1 MAAMKIKTD
10 KVKVVLILLIMCSP
24 FVKAQ
29 KVTVFAN
36 EPTIKISP
44 YLYGL
49 FFEDINYGADGGMYA
64 ELVQNRSFEYFPVY
78 SKYNEKGYLLNPM
91 YSWTEKY
98 IDGAEGHIYVSRSL
112 PLNENNLNNL
122 ELLIENNKGFVGVSN
137 SGYDGI
143 PLIKGE
149 KYNFSFFCAI
159 QNVGFDPEYNQKKI
173 KVLLEDEDGTVL
185 DSAVWRN
192 DQIMKDWTKYSCS
205 FTPSGSTFQGRL
217 TILFH
222 GKAEVKFD
230 MISLMPENTYLKRK
244 NGLRADLVSALK
256 DLNPSF
262 LRFPGGCIVHGSG
275 MENAYNWKET
285 IGDVASRKSKWNLWA
300 YHQSFGLGYYE
311 YFQLCEDLG
320 ATPLPVIPV
329 GVSCGWMK
337 YEYIPMDKLDEA
349 IQDALDLVEFANGKT
364 DSRWGKMRAEMGHP
378 EPFNLKYICL
388 GNEDANT
395 PELLERY
402 PKFVKA
408 FKEKYPE
415 IRLIGTSSPGN
426 DVPLYN
432 EMSKMGCW
440 SSDEHYYEEPQWYID
455 NQNRFD
461 DWDRAK
467 AKVFVGEYA
476 SNGNKLFNALG
487 EAVYLT
493 GLEKNADIV
502 EMAAYA
508 PLLARYGNTQW
519 GKANL
524 IYFDNEKVVLTPN
537 YYVQQMF
544 AHNKGD
550 FYLRNKTEN
559 WPGKEL
565 AVSTTLD
572 KSNSEIILKVVNAKA
587 TSCDLQVNLAGLKQF
602 SKNAKLITLKGQS
615 EDENT
620 IENPDQVKPVIS
632 SIGVEKQFTLKVP
645 VYSIQI
651 IRISTTN

>member
-1 MAAMKIKTD
+1 MKKVID
-10 KVKVVLILLIMCSP
+10 KISLVLMLLIMCSQ
-24 FVKAQ
+24 FAKAQ

-49 FFEDINYGADGGMYA
+49 FFEDINYGADGGLYA

-149 KYNFSFFCAI
+149 KYNFSFYCAI
-159 QNVGFDPEYNQKKI
+159 QNVGFEPEYNQKKI

-205 FTPSGSTFQGRL
+205 FLPGKSIKKGRL
-217 TILFH
+217 TVLFH

-262 LRFPGGCIVHGSG
+262 LRFPGGCITHGSG

-337 YEYIPMDKLDEA
+337 YEYVPMDKLDET

-364 DSRWGKMRAEMGHP
+364 DSKWGRIRAEMGHP
-378 EPFNLKYICL
+378 EPFSLKYICL
-388 GNEDANT
+388 GNEEANT

-461 DWDRAK
+461 DWDRSK

-476 SNGNKLFNALG
+476 SNGNKLHNALG

-493 GLEKNADIV
+493 GLERNADIV

-524 IYFDNEKVVLTPN
+524 IYFDDEKVVLTPN

-550 FYLRNKTEN
+550 FYLRNKIEN
-559 WPGKEL
+559 WPCKEL

-587 TSCDLQVNLAGLKQF
+587 TSCDLQVNLAGVKQF
-602 SKNAKLITLKGQS
+602 SKNAKLITLKGQRD
-615 EDENT
+615 DENT
-620 IENPDQVKPVIS
+620 KEYPDRIKPVIN
-632 SIGVEKQFTLKVP
+632 SIGVEKQFKLKIP
-645 VYSIQI
+645 AYSVQI
-651 IRISTTN
+651 LRISTKN